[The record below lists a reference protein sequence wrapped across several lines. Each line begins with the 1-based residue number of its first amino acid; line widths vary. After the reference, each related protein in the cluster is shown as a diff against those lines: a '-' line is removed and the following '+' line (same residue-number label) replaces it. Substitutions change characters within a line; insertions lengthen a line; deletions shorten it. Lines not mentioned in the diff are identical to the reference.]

1 MESTVVKRRNKNE
14 KCVQS
19 GIVDCEKLM
28 NGNIIIFERP
38 CKLELQEQTLI
49 TLTTTIKK
57 ERCQEQEVEP
67 PGQRPT

>member
-1 MESTVVKRRNKNE
+1 MELDSHA
-14 KCVQS
+14 
-19 GIVDCEKLM
+19 
-28 NGNIIIFERP
+28 NIIIFERP
-38 CKLELQEQTLI
+38 CKLELQEQILI